1 VQCLLLLSSLVISHL
16 TAPHRISALACLDAV
31 PCYCKYCCTAHL
43 SRCTDTVVNCLCT
56 SVFEQICHVLD
67 ALRLRG
73 LSHCTVYCGPV
84 RGSVYVED
92 CSDCTIVVACRQL
105 RIHTTYRTDM
115 YVHTLSG
122 PIIEDCNAIR

>member
-1 VQCLLLLSSLVISHL
+1 VKCTINSCICAVLAVNLSDQSSYFATLHQRVGLFKYRYTTLLS
-16 TAPHRISALACLDAV
+16 A
-31 PCYCKYCCTAHL
+31 
-43 SRCTDTVVNCLCT
+43 CTDSAVNCLCT
-56 SVFEQICHVLD
+56 CVFEQICHVLD

-92 CSDCTIVVACRQL
+92 CSDCTVVVACRQL